1 MIQLSSPTKTD
12 DLTIRFFF
20 VYLRICRGLLQALGF
35 EVIATSQDYKAT
47 IPVAADLTAMDK
59 TITRL
64 IEEAKVPAR

>member
-1 MIQLSSPTKTD
+1 
-12 DLTIRFFF
+12 
-20 VYLRICRGLLQALGF
+20 LLQALGF